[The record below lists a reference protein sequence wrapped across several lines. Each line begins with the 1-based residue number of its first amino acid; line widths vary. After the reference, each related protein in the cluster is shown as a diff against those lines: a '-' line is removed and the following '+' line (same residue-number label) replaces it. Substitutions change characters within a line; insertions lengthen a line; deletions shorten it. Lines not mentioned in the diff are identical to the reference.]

1 LVPCSTVEVGA
12 AMGYP
17 SFTCIATPGYYTSS
31 TETAHCLAGLFNDME
46 TCRDRLLLAS
56 HPMENLTT
64 TVSAS
69 AAIAGSMSLLV
80 LPGRILLTK
89 SCVQEVTNTRTTGQQ
104 GQQRADLPGWA
115 ELQTHWVFPRRG
127 LRGGVPIL
135 SGVLLCREGS
145 QVCGGNG
152 LSLLQNPLQAVSRV
166 QPYSAALAIR
176 PQHIAYLGSNVL
188 HCHA

>member
-1 LVPCSTVEVGA
+1 
-12 AMGYP
+12 MQ
-17 SFTCIATPGYYTSS
+17 
-31 TETAHCLAGLFNDME
+31 
-46 TCRDRLLLAS
+46 
-56 HPMENLTT
+56 NLTT
-64 TVSAS
+64 TNN
-69 AAIAGSMSLLV
+69 AGSAVQGSTSLLV
-80 LPGRILLTK
+80 LPGGILLTK
-89 SCVQEVTNTRTTGQQ
+89 FCVQEVTNTRTT

-127 LRGGVPIL
+127 LRGGIPIL

-152 LSLLQNPLQAVSRV
+152 LSLLQNPLQPVSRV

-188 HCHA
+188 HCQD